1 MVEQRKHIVS
11 FGSTKETARLKFS
24 DSVAYVTAEKLLADA
39 MRANGMRTCTET
51 GFSVIRK
58 RGPSATRDKT
68 VGQGERVQR
77 NRTIAPAEKLACQSW
92 QCRKCNTLHTELCKL
107 LTYQASK
114 HDDKIKHRTLCDDMW
129 PRFERARYVLAC
141 VTFICVRFM
150 SLWNWTHKMWN
161 AGKWPTPY
169 DYRICRRETSAV
181 DSLF

>member
-77 NRTIAPAEKLACQSW
+77 NRTIAPAEKLACQS
-92 QCRKCNTLHTELCKL
+92 
-107 LTYQASK
+107 
-114 HDDKIKHRTLCDDMW
+114 
-129 PRFERARYVLAC
+129 
-141 VTFICVRFM
+141 
-150 SLWNWTHKMWN
+150 
-161 AGKWPTPY
+161 
-169 DYRICRRETSAV
+169 
-181 DSLF
+181 